1 MVPPLIAVL
10 TFNASK
16 KIEKGRNTKD
26 SRYNGEI
33 GTKKTH
39 KVVKTVHTILK
50 IEQLGGE
57 RMWKKGGG
65 GGGKQ
70 FQA

>member
-1 MVPPLIAVL
+1 MPQKIL
-10 TFNASK
+10 K
-16 KIEKGRNTKD
+16 KARKSKD

-50 IEQLGGE
+50 IEQLRGE
-57 RMWKKGGG
+57 KLR
-65 GGGKQ
+65 GGKQ
-70 FQA
+70 LQA